1 MRNLSI
7 GWKIGILIAVIL
19 TGDLIKS
26 SVALHELSRVNDAN
40 RKVVDV
46 IAHNVEMVNRLKV
59 QIAHAI
65 RFEKNA
71 VLTTSAQDGRNHADQ
86 SRKAIEQAQMILQ
99 EIIPS
104 FESAAPEARNMIGQ
118 MNRALDDLQ
127 KHQQQVLELAVLNTN
142 VQATSL
148 LTGKLAPKF
157 DACRAALTLI
167 KERSER
173 EASALPAAEA
183 SGDKKLKLAQKIAKI
198 QNLIGKTWELEQNL
212 YVHISQADESAMS
225 RSDRKI
231 EATLR
236 QLDEGLRSLITA
248 GDERDISDLNR
259 VIPQLEEWG
268 ATVGEITRLSHI
280 NSNTRSLELTL
291 TQTMEKG
298 SKVLALTDSLEEL
311 ASAQMR
317 KSRDDS
323 EWIYRSSQF
332 GSSAG
337 FLFSV
342 FVAVVTGIWIIR
354 MITIPLNK
362 ALRVLDAISRGD
374 LTQRLVVDQHDE
386 VGRMSKA
393 MNLVSDQLLTMMTK
407 IRDASGRMGSASNQ
421 MNSAMQSMA
430 AGSEQISMSVAGISA
445 ATEEISTNVSSI
457 SMAAQ
462 NTSRNVQSANDSV
475 AKIDKALNEIAA
487 DAAQGSKKS
496 SEAHG
501 LSREASQSIV
511 QLSKA
516 AKDIT
521 KVTDTI
527 KSIALQTN
535 LLALNATIEAT
546 TAGDAGKGFAVVAGE
561 IKELANQSGRAAEDI
576 ERRIQEVQ
584 AQTGQTVE
592 MIQKIASLFREV
604 DEASNRISGSVGE
617 QTHSTGLVASNVSQA
632 AEGITEIARS
642 LAEVGKGMSELS
654 RNASEAAKGATE
666 VSRSNSEASYKMQ
679 ELIRRL
685 LDVSHATKEKTVATE
700 PSAAAGDAGAASHD
714 QLMEIASQANPSQ
727 DQLC

>member
-46 IAHNVEMVNRLKV
+46 IAHNVELVSRLKV
-59 QIAHAI
+59 QIVHAI

-71 VLTTSAQDGRNHADQ
+71 VLSTSTQDARSHADQ
-86 SRKAIEQAQMILQ
+86 SRKAMEKGLTILQ
-99 EIIPS
+99 EINAS
-104 FESAAPEARNMIGQ
+104 LESASPEARAVLGQ
-118 MNRALDDLQ
+118 LTRGLDDLQ
-127 KHQQQVLELAVLNTN
+127 KHQDQVLELAVLNTN
-142 VQATSL
+142 IQATTL
-148 LTGKLAPKF
+148 LQGKLAPKL
-157 DACRAALTLI
+157 DAGRAALILI
-167 KERSER
+167 KERTER
-173 EASALPAAEA
+173 EAAALPGAEA
-183 SGDKKLKLAQKIAKI
+183 TGDKKLKSVQKIAKI
-198 QNLIGKTWELEQNL
+198 QTLIAKTWELEQNL
-212 YVHISQADESAMS
+212 YFHIGQIDESAMN
-225 RSDRKI
+225 RYDRKV
-231 EATLR
+231 EATVKL
-236 QLDEGLRSLITA
+236 LDEGLRGIAAS
-248 GDERDISDLNR
+248 GDERDIADLGR
-259 VIPQLEEWG
+259 VLPQLEEWG
-268 ATVGEITRLSHI
+268 TLVGEISRLSHI
-280 NSNTRSLELTL
+280 NSNSRSLEMTL

-298 SKVLALTDSLEEL
+298 SKVLALTDSLEEM

-362 ALRVLDAISRGD
+362 ALRVLDSISRGD

-393 MNLVSDQLLTMMTK
+393 MNLVSDQLLAMMTK

-421 MNSAMQSMA
+421 MNAAMQSMA

-445 ATEEISTNVSSI
+445 ATEEITTNVSSI

-501 LSREASQSIV
+501 LSREAW
-511 QLSKA
+511 
-516 AKDIT
+516 
-521 KVTDTI
+521 
-527 KSIALQTN
+527 
-535 LLALNATIEAT
+535 LA
-546 TAGDAGKGFAVVAGE
+546 
-561 IKELANQSGRAAEDI
+561 
-576 ERRIQEVQ
+576 
-584 AQTGQTVE
+584 
-592 MIQKIASLFREV
+592 
-604 DEASNRISGSVGE
+604 IS
-617 QTHSTGLVASNVSQA
+617 
-632 AEGITEIARS
+632 
-642 LAEVGKGMSELS
+642 MS
-654 RNASEAAKGATE
+654 
-666 VSRSNSEASYKMQ
+666 
-679 ELIRRL
+679 
-685 LDVSHATKEKTVATE
+685 
-700 PSAAAGDAGAASHD
+700 
-714 QLMEIASQANPSQ
+714 
-727 DQLC
+727 